1 MALDALIVRFGLPAI
16 FVGAGVEGEP
26 FAIAGGFLAHRH
38 FVPLSAAI
46 AAATAGSLLIDQM
59 WFFLGRYARSSR
71 WVAKMRRRPAFD
83 RMLGV
88 IERHPVTSVL
98 FFRFAYGLR
107 AVAPVAIGT
116 SRVPVARFVTLN
128 LAAAAVW
135 GPAFTLAGYV
145 FGHAI
150 DRWLPGFGPYG
161 IALGAAVSIGVAIA
175 LFARRHR

>member
-1 MALDALIVRFGLPAI
+1 MALDSLIVRFGLPAV

-38 FVPLSAAI
+38 LVPLWAAV
-46 AAATAGSLLIDQM
+46 AAASAGSLLVDQM
-59 WFFLGRYARSSR
+59 WFLLGRYARSSR
-71 WVAKMRRRPAFD
+71 WVARLRTRPAFD

-88 IERHPVTSVL
+88 IERHPVSSVL

-107 AVAPVAIGT
+107 AVAPVAIGA
-116 SRVPVARFVTLN
+116 SRVPVARFVALN
-128 LAAAAVW
+128 LLAAALW
-135 GPAFTLAGYV
+135 GPMFTLAGYA

-161 IALGAAVSIGVAIA
+161 IAIGAVVSIGVAVA